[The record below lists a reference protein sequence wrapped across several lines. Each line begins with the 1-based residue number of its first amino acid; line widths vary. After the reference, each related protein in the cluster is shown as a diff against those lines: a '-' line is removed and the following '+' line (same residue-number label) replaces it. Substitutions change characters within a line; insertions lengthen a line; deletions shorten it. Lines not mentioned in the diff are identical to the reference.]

1 MRPATFTVIVIVD
14 KIRVE
19 AMDTISIELRASDS
33 GPLPPFDAGSHIS
46 LHLPNGIVRSYS
58 LVNATGNRDRYV
70 LGVLRARDSQGGS
83 AFVHEKL
90 GAGDSIQISEPRN
103 NFPLDETG
111 ERFVLIAGGIGITAI
126 YSMAQRLVAL
136 GKPVEMLYC
145 CRSREHAAWLAP
157 IQALGISLKLHFD
170 AQHGGP
176 PDLRGFLAERDH
188 DTRFYCCGPAPMLS
202 AFERTCADNG
212 YTHAHMERFSADPQA
227 AKKASESGYE
237 VQLGRSGKVVRVEAG
252 TRLLDVLRAEGID
265 VPSSCEQGICG
276 SCETSVIE
284 GDIDHRDSVLSE
296 SERAEGKTMMVCV
309 SGCKRGRLVL
319 DC

>member
-1 MRPATFTVIVIVD
+1 MRPATFTVIVD
-14 KIRVE
+14 KVRVE
-19 AMDTISIELRASDS
+19 AMDTVSIELRASDS
-33 GPLPPFDAGSHIS
+33 SPLPPFDAGSHIS

-58 LVNATGNRDRYV
+58 LVNATGHRDRYV

-83 AFVHEKL
+83 AFVHQKL
-90 GAGDSIQISEPRN
+90 RAGDAIVISEPRN

-136 GKPVEMLYC
+136 GKSVDMLYC
-145 CRSREHAAWLAP
+145 CRSREHAAWLEP
-157 IQALGISLKLHFD
+157 IQSLGISLTLHFD

-176 PDLRGFLAERDH
+176 PDLRGFLDERDR
-188 DTRFYCCGPAPMLS
+188 DTRFYCCGPTPMLS
-202 AFERTCADNG
+202 AFERACADNG
-212 YTHAHMERFSADPQA
+212 YTHAHIERFSADPNA
-227 AKKASESGYE
+227 VKDTAKAGYE
-237 VQLGRSGKVVRVEAG
+237 VQLARSGKLMRVEPGA
-252 TRLLDVLRAEGID
+252 RLLDVLRAEGID
-265 VPSSCEQGICG
+265 VASSCEQGICG
-276 SCETSVIE
+276 SCETPVIE

-309 SGCKRGRLVL
+309 SGCKGGRLVL

>member
-1 MRPATFTVIVIVD
+1 MRPATFTVIVDRIH
-14 KIRVE
+14 VE
-19 AMDTISIELRASDS
+19 AMDTVSIELRASDS
-33 GPLPPFDAGSHIS
+33 APLPAFDAGSHIS

-58 LVNATGNRDRYV
+58 LVNATGNRDRYI

-90 GAGDSIQISEPRN
+90 RTGDSILISEPRN
-103 NFPLDETG
+103 NFPLDESG

-136 GKPVEMLYC
+136 GKSVEMLYC
-145 CRSREHAAWLAP
+145 CRSREHAAWLEP
-157 IQALGISLKLHFD
+157 IQALGLSLKLHFD
-170 AQHGGP
+170 AQAGGP
-176 PDLRGFLAERDH
+176 PDLRGFLDERDRA
-188 DTRFYCCGPAPMLS
+188 TRFYCCGPTPMLS
-202 AFERTCADNG
+202 AFESACAENG
-212 YTHAHMERFSADPQA
+212 YTHAHIERFSADPSGLKDAQVA
-227 AKKASESGYE
+227 GYE

-252 TRLLDVLRAEGID
+252 ARLLDVLRAEGID
-265 VPSSCEQGICG
+265 VQSSCEQGICG

-296 SERAEGKTMMVCV
+296 SERAEGKTMMICV